1 MGCELGPLAWQ
12 SSAPSSPSL
21 AFIALARG
29 DTGASR
35 RGASSAKCHGC
46 SAFDQRRSQ
55 VGIRRFFLDAC
66 VCRLHFPL
74 SSLGALPL
82 QKWVNPLISHN
93 FKCGI
98 TANACSRCGS
108 PVQVPQ
114 LLLDHV
120 SNVLHQRVVRCLLCR
135 GPGPTHPGRRA
146 ALSLRPILWNQIV
159 RKARFY

>member
-55 VGIRRFFLDAC
+55 VGIRRAPDLVAGCNYQPMRRCGAAC
-66 VCRLHFPL
+66 GYSAASDEFPCDFNDGPRMAYPPIATAMVCRQRYKHQLWQRRFLRCAPVRPVISRL
-74 SSLGALPL
+74 PSLAVLRALLPKNWL
-82 QKWVNPLISHN
+82 TL
-93 FKCGI
+93 
-98 TANACSRCGS
+98 
-108 PVQVPQ
+108 
-114 LLLDHV
+114 
-120 SNVLHQRVVRCLLCR
+120 
-135 GPGPTHPGRRA
+135 
-146 ALSLRPILWNQIV
+146 
-159 RKARFY
+159 